1 MYKFIRTG
9 EAKDIG
15 VAIDKGCR
23 APDLLAVHLV
33 TPFSL
38 GAFVLQGAVAVP
50 PTTLALTDFPHVPP
64 PPEATF
70 QRPGKGASKT
80 GGKAEVCS
88 RRSRST
94 SLPMM
99 AALFAS
105 SSTKRK
111 VSSFTACPHV
121 KRPGSEPVVA
131 CGLLLRTWIVR
142 LGRGQR
148 MPSSHMFQ

>member
-15 VAIDKGCR
+15 VAIDKACR

-80 GGKAEVCS
+80 GGRRLTRQRCAQGDREAQVC
-88 RRSRST
+88 
-94 SLPMM
+94 
-99 AALFAS
+99 
-105 SSTKRK
+105 
-111 VSSFTACPHV
+111 
-121 KRPGSEPVVA
+121 
-131 CGLLLRTWIVR
+131 
-142 LGRGQR
+142 Q
-148 MPSSHMFQ
+148 